1 MAQHSHTASCR
12 PGDTLVV
19 VRTFPHQAVP
29 IATVLRKEMNLLLTV
44 VVDEFLA
51 RSPDEL
57 SLRRG
62 DRIELIERDD
72 DFGDGWFLGKNT
84 ETGDN
89 GLFPEGAY
97 YHMNGGMGVQMVLS
111 GQSALL
117 CSVL

>member
-1 MAQHSHTASCR
+1 MAQRSHTEGCR

-19 VRTFPHQAVP
+19 VRKSLPSPPAPTPPCTAV
-29 IATVLRKEMNLLLTV
+29 LTTNPPPQT
-44 VVDEFLA
+44 DEFVA

-84 ETGDN
+84 ETGEN
-89 GLFPEGAY
+89 GLFPEGA
-97 YHMNGGMGVQMVLS
+97 S
-111 GQSALL
+111 
-117 CSVL
+117 CSPPCPHKRA